1 MKTIRI
7 GVAGDQEIRS
17 RMLDIAA
24 GRVKPSA
31 QEPRIWVRSINEFR
45 KLMSEKNMNL
55 LAAIR
60 SQRPKSVSELARS
73 IQEDQG
79 NLTKRLKMLAS
90 FGLVELKEGERT
102 RGRKALVPKVTF
114 DRIIPPTIDLND
126 LTCTIHE
133 SP

>member
-7 GVAGDQEIRS
+7 GVASDREIRS

-24 GRVKPSA
+24 GRRKPSA
-31 QEPRIWVRSINEFR
+31 QEPRIWVRSVDEFR

-90 FGLVELKEGERT
+90 FGLVELEEGERT
-102 RGRKALVPKVTF
+102 RGRTALVPKVTF

-126 LTCTIHE
+126 L
-133 SP
+133 SKAA

>member
-7 GVAGDQEIRS
+7 GVASNQEIRS

-24 GRVKPSA
+24 GRAKPSA
-31 QEPRIWVRSINEFR
+31 QEPRVWVRSVDEFR
-45 KLMSEKNMNL
+45 KLLSEKNMNL

-60 SQRPKSVSELARS
+60 FQRPKSVSELARNM
-73 IQEDQG
+73 QEDQG

-90 FGLVELKEGERT
+90 FGLVELEEGERT
-102 RGRKALVPKVTF
+102 RGRTALVPKVSF

-126 LTCTIHE
+126 L
-133 SP
+133 SKAA

>member
-7 GVAGDQEIRS
+7 GVASDQDIRS

-24 GRVKPSA
+24 GRKKPSA
-31 QEPRIWVRSINEFR
+31 QEPGIWVRSVDEFR
-45 KLMSEKNMNL
+45 KLMSEKNMHL

-60 SQRPKSVSELARS
+60 TQKPKSVSELAQN

-90 FGLVELKEGERT
+90 FGLVELEEGERT
-102 RGRKALVPKVTF
+102 RGRMALVPKVTF

-126 LTCTIHE
+126 L
-133 SP
+133 SKAA

>member
-7 GVAGDQEIRS
+7 GVASDQEIRS
-17 RMLDIAA
+17 RMLDIAS

-31 QEPRIWVRSINEFR
+31 QEPRVWVRSVDEFR

-60 SQRPKSVSELARS
+60 AQKPKSVSELAHRM
-73 IQEDQG
+73 QEDQG

-90 FGLVELKEGERT
+90 FGLVTLEEGKRT
-102 RGRKALVPKVTF
+102 RGRTALVPKVPF

-126 LTCTIHE
+126 L
-133 SP
+133 SKAA